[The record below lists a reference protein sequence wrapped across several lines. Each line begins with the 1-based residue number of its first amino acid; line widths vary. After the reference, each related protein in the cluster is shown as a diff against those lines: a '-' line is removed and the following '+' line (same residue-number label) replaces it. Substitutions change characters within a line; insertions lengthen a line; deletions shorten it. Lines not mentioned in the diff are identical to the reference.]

1 MNDYSPRTAIN
12 GPVPISL
19 FFPSTY
25 TPAMPRLSRNSSQN
39 VEDLRRHSAK
49 IGKDIWL
56 VQGPAG
62 NISLKSDDVMWI
74 KSSGTRLKDALD
86 SEIFVG
92 LDLITAR
99 ALSLSESQDFSSCVV
114 EQSPKGLRP
123 SIETAMH
130 LLIDAPC
137 VTHVHSLG
145 SIAKGIQDHID
156 EALALVRSVVQVS
169 YVPYAQPGVKLARAV
184 RESLGPSTQALLL
197 GNHGLT
203 LWGDD
208 FSEIEALLQEIES
221 LWRMRNPS
229 TTIKESSPTS
239 KRDSWWSSILCE
251 GVLSPDEAVLLYS
264 EGVINGNEIPTS
276 SPFRLNSEGYA
287 ELISPCGRDGQ
298 DVVTLLR
305 ELGAH
310 VDVNAP
316 INFLTEEDVSA
327 LLNWDIEKMRRAKS
341 Q

>member
-1 MNDYSPRTAIN
+1 
-12 GPVPISL
+12 
-19 FFPSTY
+19 
-25 TPAMPRLSRNSSQN
+25 MPRLSRNSAQS

-62 NISLKSDDVMWI
+62 NISLKRDGVMWI

-86 SEIFVG
+86 SKIFVG
-92 LDLITAR
+92 LDLTAAM
-99 ALSLSESQDFSSCVV
+99 ALAMSESQDFSSCVV

-145 SIAKGIQDHID
+145 SLAKGIQNNID
-156 EALALVRSVVQVS
+156 EALALVRSIVQVS
-169 YVPYAQPGVKLARAV
+169 YVPYAQPGVNLARAV
-184 RESLGPSTQALLL
+184 KESLGPSTQALLL

-208 FSEIEALLQEIES
+208 FSEIEALLQEIET
-221 LWRMRNPS
+221 LWRMRIL
-229 TTIKESSPTS
+229 TQKIDEASSVS
-239 KRDSWWSSILCE
+239 QKDAWWSSILCE

-264 EGVINGNEIPTS
+264 EEILDGKGDP
-276 SPFRLNSEGYA
+276 SPAPFKLNAEGYA

-298 DVVTLLR
+298 DVVTLIR
-305 ELGAH
+305 ELGGH
-310 VDVNAP
+310 VNDNAP
-316 INFLTEEDVSA
+316 INFLTEEEVST
-327 LLNWDIEKMRRAKS
+327 LLNWDTEKMRRAKS

>member
-1 MNDYSPRTAIN
+1 
-12 GPVPISL
+12 
-19 FFPSTY
+19 
-25 TPAMPRLSRNSSQN
+25 MPTLGGISSQN

-49 IGKDIWL
+49 IGKDVWL

-62 NISLKSDDVMWI
+62 NISLKVDGVMWI
-74 KSSGTRLKDALD
+74 KSSGTRLMEALD
-86 SEIFVG
+86 AEIFVG
-92 LDLITAR
+92 LDLVPAR

-114 EQSPKGLRP
+114 AHSPKGLRP

-156 EALALVRSVVQVS
+156 EAMALVRSVVQVS
-169 YVPYAQPGVKLARAV
+169 YVPYAQPGVNLARAV
-184 RESLGPSTQALLL
+184 RDSLGPSTQALLL

-208 FSEIEALLQEIES
+208 FSEIETLLQEIES
-221 LWRMRNPS
+221 LWRMRTPS
-229 TTIKESSPTS
+229 TIIEESLPTS
-239 KRDSWWSSILCE
+239 KQEIWWSSILSQ
-251 GVLSPDEAVLLYS
+251 GVLTPDEAVLLYS
-264 EGVINGNEIPTS
+264 EEVINGKGIPTP
-276 SPFRLNSEGYA
+276 SPFKLNSDGYA

-310 VDVNAP
+310 VDIDAP
-316 INFLTEEDVSA
+316 MNFLTDEDVST
-327 LLNWDIEKMRRAKS
+327 LLNWDIEKLRRAKA

>member
-1 MNDYSPRTAIN
+1 MSK
-12 GPVPISL
+12 
-19 FFPSTY
+19 
-25 TPAMPRLSRNSSQN
+25 LSRNSTQS

-49 IGKDIWL
+49 IGKDVWL

-62 NISLKSDDVMWI
+62 NISLKSDNVMWI

-92 LDLITAR
+92 LDLAAAR
-99 ALSLSESQDFSSCVV
+99 TLSMSESQDFSSCIVS
-114 EQSPKGLRP
+114 QSPIGLRP

-145 SIAKGIQDHID
+145 SIAKGIQNQIED
-156 EALALVRSVVQVS
+156 ALALVSSVVRVS

-184 RESLGPSTQALLL
+184 KESLGPGTQALLL

-203 LWGDD
+203 VWGDD
-208 FSEIEALLQEIES
+208 FSEIEALLQEIEI
-221 LWRMRNPS
+221 LWRMRTPQQAIEVS
-229 TTIKESSPTS
+229 AVTT
-239 KRDSWWSSILCE
+239 KRDSWWSSILCD

-264 EGVINGNEIPTS
+264 EEILDGKVKPPP
-276 SPFRLNSEGYA
+276 SPFKMNANGYA
-287 ELISPCGRDGQ
+287 ELISPCGRDGL
-298 DVVTLLR
+298 DVVSLLR

-316 INFLTEEDVSA
+316 VNFLTEQDVA
-327 LLNWDIEKMRRAKS
+327 TLLNWDIEKMRRAKS